1 MEVTTVFKESL
12 SFSSVYGAIKL
23 VINSKQPVFILNPQI
38 YQLKIVLLN
47 NFKVKKEIIIKISK
61 CLIRLFLIKY

>member
-23 VINSKQPVFILNPQI
+23 VINNKQPVFFLNPQI